1 MLRGR
6 TIRHGEGAILAALV
20 GLGLAAVAISRLGL
34 HNVVHALVGVHLG
47 WLALAA
53 ALMVLSLLMRAVS
66 WLVVLRA
73 ALPGAGVPAPVV
85 VRATMIG
92 VMVSAVVPGRLGEP
106 SRAFVVARRVGDLR
120 RCFSVVLGTIFAQTL
135 VNIVALTGL
144 AIAALA
150 SLAVLRGHADAFA
163 ALALPL
169 AIAAALV
176 GAPRVLRRGDSA
188 RSARVRRVIGRVRRE
203 LEAARSGLRMFVR
216 PRAAAPAIGF
226 QLAAWGVQMM
236 AAYTVII
243 AFGLDDRAGVA
254 AAAAILLA
262 VNVTAVVP
270 ITPSNVGVFQAAT
283 IAVLAAYGIGAG
295 RGFAYGVALQ
305 AVEVITAILLGL
317 PALAAEG
324 LSLGALR
331 RGLHSLRG

>member
-1 MLRGR
+1 MLVS
-6 TIRHGEGAILAALV
+6 V
-20 GLGLAAVAISRLGL
+20 GLCVYGFERIGPGHIADAFASVQ
-34 HNVVHALVGVHLG
+34 LG
-47 WLALAA
+47 WLGVALALNA
-53 ALMVLSLLMRAVS
+53 ISMSLRAVS
-66 WLVVLRA
+66 WHAVLGA
-73 ALPGAGVPAPVV
+73 ALPDRRIPWGPVI
-85 VRATMIG
+85 RGTMIG

-120 RCFSVVLGTIFAQTL
+120 RCFSVVLGTIFAQAL
-135 VNIVALTGL
+135 VNILALTGL

-188 RSARVRRVIGRVRRE
+188 RSARVRRVFGRVRRE
-203 LEAARSGLRMFVR
+203 VEAARSGLRMFVR

-270 ITPSNVGVFQAAT
+270 IAPSNVGVFQAAT

-305 AVEVITAILLGL
+305 AVEVTTAILLGL